1 MKLNAAVR
9 SLRGKI
15 LCPCIELSLTL
26 SLLGGQSF
34 RWKQIAGN
42 RFQGVFKERVWTL
55 WSDPSYLHYEVHSQD
70 NPPLD
75 AATAERILRDYFRL
89 DETLQELY
97 KEWSSKDAFFKKTCG
112 EFVGIRMLN
121 QDLVENLFSFLC
133 SSNNNIAR
141 ISGMIDKMCT
151 EYGTLIHTLN
161 QDHDTEEGTLQNDA
175 VKSIGDVCKQEP
187 DLKYD
192 VKDEQNE
199 VIGSQ
204 IKSSRGSKGT
214 KKVKTEGNGEIT
226 NNNECRRTTRGSRKS
241 ETATNGK
248 SHVVDVKSDL
258 KSKEIKATGGG
269 RGRNQ
274 ISVSNDETNKP
285 GSETKS
291 SGQRNTENKNKSPS
305 GTKESDGVVT
315 KENKNKSTSGTKES
329 DGRKFYSF
337 PTVQALAK
345 PAVEAKLRELGFGY
359 RAKFI
364 QKSAEYIEQNG
375 GEAWLETL
383 RGMNYEQARQELQK
397 LPGIGAKVADCICLM
412 SLSHLSSVP
421 VDTHV
426 YQIAVNHYQFN
437 KLATKTLTSA
447 AYDSIRNFFIER
459 FGNYAG
465 WAHSILFCADLKKF
479 QTSSTTEAT
488 GDGKGKSKAKGV
500 KRKSSQ

>member
-97 KEWSSKDAFFKKTCG
+97 KEWSSKDAFFKKTCA

-161 QDHDTEEGTLQNDA
+161 QDHDTEEGTLQNEA

-199 VIGSQ
+199 VIGNLM
-204 IKSSRGSKGT
+204 KSSRGSKGT
-214 KKVKTEGNGEIT
+214 KKVKTEENDEIT

-274 ISVSNDETNKP
+274 ISVNNDETNKP
-285 GSETKS
+285 GSETKF
-291 SGQRNTENKNKSPS
+291 SGQRNI
-305 GTKESDGVVT
+305 
-315 KENKNKSTSGTKES
+315 ENKNKSTSGTKET

>member
-214 KKVKTEGNGEIT
+214 KKVKTEENDEIT

-241 ETATNGK
+241 ETATNEK
-248 SHVVDVKSDL
+248 SNVDVKSDL
-258 KSKEIKATGGG
+258 KSEEIKARGG

-285 GSETKS
+285 GSENKF
-291 SGQRNTENKNKSPS
+291 SGQRNI
-305 GTKESDGVVT
+305 
-315 KENKNKSTSGTKES
+315 ENKNKSTSGTKES

>member
-1 MKLNAAVR
+1 MKLNATVR

-55 WSDPSYLHYEVHSQD
+55 WSDPSYLHYEVQSQD

-75 AATAERILRDYFRL
+75 AATAEKSLSDYFRL
-89 DETLQELY
+89 DEGLQELY
-97 KEWSSKDAFFKKTCG
+97 KEWSGKDAFFKKTCG

-141 ISGMIDKMCT
+141 ISSMIDKMCT
-151 EYGTLIHTLN
+151 EYGTLICTLDPDRIEQRTLN
-161 QDHDTEEGTLQNDA
+161 HTVE
-175 VKSIGDVCKQEP
+175 SFRDVCKQEP
-187 DLKYD
+187 ELENK
-192 VKDEQNE
+192 VNVQPNE
-199 VIGSQ
+199 IIGNKM
-204 IKSSRGSKGT
+204 KSSRNSK
-214 KKVKTEGNGEIT
+214 KIKTEENDEMT
-226 NNNECRRTTRGSRKS
+226 DSNRRSTRGSKKV
-241 ETATNGK
+241 ATNGIGK
-248 SHVVDVKSDL
+248 SKNFVDVKSEPKSGAIEARGRGKQQLSVTDEEETYKSGGEVKETKNKL
-258 KSKEIKATGGG
+258 SKESQ
-269 RGRNQ
+269 N
-274 ISVSNDETNKP
+274 SVV
-285 GSETKS
+285 
-291 SGQRNTENKNKSPS
+291 
-305 GTKESDGVVT
+305 GTK
-315 KENKNKSTSGTKES
+315 
-329 DGRKFYSF
+329 FYAF
-337 PTVQALAK
+337 PTIQALAH
-345 PAVEAKLRELGFGY
+345 PSVEAKLRQLGFGY

-364 QKSAEYIEQNG
+364 QKSAEYIVQNG
-375 GEAWLETL
+375 GKAWLEQL
-383 RGMNYEQARQELQK
+383 KGMSYEEARQELQK

-412 SLSHLSSVP
+412 SLSHLRSVP

-479 QTSSTTEAT
+479 QTTSTVAT
-488 GDGKGKSKAKGV
+488 PEDGKGKTKKKGV

>member
-161 QDHDTEEGTLQNDA
+161 QDHDTEEGTLHNDA
-175 VKSIGDVCKQEP
+175 VKSIEDVCKQEP

-214 KKVKTEGNGEIT
+214 KKVKTEENGEIT

-241 ETATNGK
+241 ETATNEK
-248 SHVVDVKSDL
+248 SNVDVKSDL
-258 KSKEIKATGGG
+258 KSEEIKARGG

-274 ISVSNDETNKP
+274 ISVNNDETNKP
-285 GSETKS
+285 GSQTKS
-291 SGQRNTENKNKSPS
+291 SGQRNM
-305 GTKESDGVVT
+305 
-315 KENKNKSTSGTKES
+315 ENKNKSTSGTKES